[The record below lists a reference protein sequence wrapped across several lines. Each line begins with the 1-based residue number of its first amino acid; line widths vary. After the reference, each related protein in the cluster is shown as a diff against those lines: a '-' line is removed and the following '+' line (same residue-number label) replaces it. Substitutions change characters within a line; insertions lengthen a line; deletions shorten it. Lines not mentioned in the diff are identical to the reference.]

1 ENIEAIYV
9 FPLPSEAAV
18 TDMEIKVGSRI
29 IRSVVKEREEAKS
42 DYENARNTGHR
53 AALLEQ
59 QRPNVFTASVAN
71 IRPGKKIMVR
81 IRYTQQLNYDDGGF
95 RLSFPM
101 VVAPRY
107 TPPKTLARQVAG
119 TETDAPLITPP

>member
-1 ENIEAIYV
+1 MDVEQTFINHFKENIEAIYI

-59 QRPNVFTASVAN
+59 Q
-71 IRPGKKIMVR
+71 
-81 IRYTQQLNYDDGGF
+81 
-95 RLSFPM
+95 
-101 VVAPRY
+101 
-107 TPPKTLARQVAG
+107 LA
-119 TETDAPLITPP
+119 TSLPLQ